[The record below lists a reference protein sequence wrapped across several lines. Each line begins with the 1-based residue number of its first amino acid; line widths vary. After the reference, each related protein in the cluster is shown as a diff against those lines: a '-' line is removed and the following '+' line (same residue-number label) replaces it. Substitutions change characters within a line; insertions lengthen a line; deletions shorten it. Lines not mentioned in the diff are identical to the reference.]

1 VVTLPSLVNF
11 SALLTRF
18 MKICDNFVGSPVRLS
33 GMFGSI
39 SNIKLLLFSWLL
51 LLKSFECLS
60 VTVWDWNWCFL
71 LQLCLTL
78 FY

>member
-1 VVTLPSLVNF
+1 MPVSIILKDTIAFPFCNDSNLVLVVTLPSLVKF

-39 SNIKLLLFSWLL
+39 SNIKLLLFSY
-51 LLKSFECLS
+51 SFKE
-60 VTVWDWNWCFL
+60 F
-71 LQLCLTL
+71 
-78 FY
+78 